1 MMNIGSRIER
11 IPDNKYNRKLL
22 VISGFGNTFD
32 SMDIAMVAFVLPSV
46 IGLWSLSSEQ
56 AGLLGSSVLI
66 GYFFGALLSGYLGD
80 KIGRKK
86 VIMYTLVIYS
96 LATLASAFAGQW
108 EHFFW
113 LRIIAGFGT
122 GGESAILAPYLSELI
137 ASKYRG
143 KYIGAL
149 TGFHSFGYVAAAVL
163 AYFIIPM
170 SDNGW
175 RIAIFVTALPIFLVI
190 YWRRVLPE
198 SPRWLA
204 SVGRLEEAQ
213 QEMKKMENSIEKA
226 LGEKL
231 PEPAGTAANT
241 IIQQKGSFF
250 ALWKRAFVKKTIMLW
265 ILWFSVIFSYYG
277 FFTWLP
283 TLLYNEGFEISK
295 SFAFS
300 IVIYLAQIPGYFS
313 AALLNDIIGRKK
325 VIVTYLGLASVSA
338 FCLSQAD
345 ASTAILITGFFTSLF
360 MVGAMAG
367 MYTYTPEQYPTIIRS
382 TGTGSASA
390 FGRIGGLLAP
400 IYIGFMYPILGFIG
414 VFLMT
419 TGVLFIGMVST
430 LLLGNETKSRPLDE
444 VADSADRTVE
454 DPIDSSSERKIN

>member
-1 MMNIGSRIER
+1 MANIGPRIER

-86 VIMYTLVIYS
+86 VIMYTLVIYC
-96 LATLASAFAGQW
+96 LATLASAFASQW

-113 LRIIAGFGT
+113 LRVIAGFGT
-122 GGESAILAPYLSELI
+122 GGESAILAPYLAELI

-149 TGFHSFGYVAAAVL
+149 TGFHSFGYVAAAII
-163 AYFIIPM
+163 AYFVIPM

-175 RIAIFVTALPIFLVI
+175 RIAIFITALPIFLVI

-198 SPRWLA
+198 SPRWLE
-204 SVGRLEEAQ
+204 STGRLQEAE
-213 QEMKKMENSIEKA
+213 QEMKKMEDQVEQA

-231 PEPAGTAANT
+231 PSPAETAAVPMA
-241 IIQQKGSFF
+241 QQKGNFF
-250 ALWKRAFVKKTIMLW
+250 ALWKRAFVKRTMMLW
-265 ILWFSVIFSYYG
+265 VLWFSVIFSYYG

-295 SFAFS
+295 SFGFS
-300 IVIYLAQIPGYFS
+300 ILIYLAQIPGYFS
-313 AALLNDIIGRKK
+313 AAFLNDMIGRKK
-325 VIVTYLGLASVSA
+325 VIVTYLGLAAVSA
-338 FCLSQAD
+338 FFLSQAD
-345 ASTAILITGFFTSLF
+345 ASTSILIAGFFTSLF

-400 IYIGFMYPILGFIG
+400 IYIGFMYPIFGFIG

-419 TGVLFIGMVST
+419 TGVLFVGMIST
-430 LLLGNETKSRPLDE
+430 LILGDETRAKPLDE
-444 VADSADRTVE
+444 EGDTAMNDGA
-454 DPIDSSSERKIN
+454 SSTENSSRKIN